1 MSKSACIRLV
11 TGSLTYSWYS
21 FDLGV
26 LPDQTCLGIRVQLF
40 LYCRTFQR
48 LQHGDTHYDPA
59 RGNTKKL
66 SISKSSW
73 TMEHF

>member
-48 LQHGDTHYDPA
+48 LQHVDTHYDPA